1 MSIRT
6 RLFLALLL
14 LTAIPLAVIGYTNL
28 NSMERVTGLIVDESS
43 QQMRELGETSI
54 RQKALDVARQVELYF
69 EAHPELSTDAER
81 MMEDEELASIA
92 VQPVGVTG
100 YTALYDSK
108 GITYFH
114 SNTKLVGQD
123 MHSLAAT
130 LPEFWAIFDASL
142 DGTVVGSYYA
152 WKDPDGSL
160 REKYMECVPVGR
172 TQFRIAATTYMDEF
186 YAPIRETEQKA
197 QSIFA
202 QSRLQTYAM
211 LAGITGIALLVALAL
226 SSYISRP
233 VQSLIEASKSVEAD
247 NFAAVN
253 LSDME
258 KRKDE
263 FGGLARVFTRM
274 AEVMRSREQHLKD
287 EVKTLQTKIQLFI
300 EIDLA
305 RKETQVREITESEY
319 FESLQRRVKEMR
331 GEKGHGEE

>member
-14 LTAIPLAVIGYTNL
+14 LTTIPLAVIGYVNL
-28 NSMERVTGLIVDESS
+28 NSMERVSELIVDESS

-54 RQKALDVARQVELYF
+54 RQKALDVARQVDLYF
-69 EAHPELSTDAER
+69 EAHPGLLTDTGR
-81 MMEDEELASIA
+81 MMADQELAGIA
-92 VQPVGVTG
+92 VQPVGLTG

-108 GITYFH
+108 GVTYFH
-114 SNTKLVGQD
+114 SNPKLVGQD
-123 MHSLAAT
+123 MHALAAT
-130 LPEFWAIFDASL
+130 LPDFWAIFDASL
-142 DGTVVGSYYA
+142 DGTVVGSYYT

-160 REKYMECVPVGR
+160 REKYMECVPVGG
-172 TQFRIAATTYMDEF
+172 TQYRIAATTYMDEF
-186 YAPIRETEQKA
+186 SAPIRDTEQKA
-197 QSIFA
+197 QTIFA

-211 LAGITGIALLVALAL
+211 LAAVTSIALLVALAL
-226 SSYISRP
+226 SSFVSKP
-233 VQSLIEASKSVEAD
+233 VLSLVEASKSVEAG

-274 AEVMRSREQHLKD
+274 AEVMRSREQNLKD
-287 EVKTLQTKIQLFI
+287 EVKNLQTKIQLFI

-305 RKETQVREITESEY
+305 RKESQVREITESEY
-319 FESLQRRVKEMR
+319 FEGLQKRVR
-331 GEKGHGEE
+331 DLRARNEKGE